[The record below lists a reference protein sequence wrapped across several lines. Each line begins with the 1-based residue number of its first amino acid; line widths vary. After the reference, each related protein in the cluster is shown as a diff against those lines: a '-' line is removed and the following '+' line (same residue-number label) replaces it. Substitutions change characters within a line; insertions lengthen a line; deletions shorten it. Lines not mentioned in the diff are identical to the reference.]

1 MKIYD
6 KAAVVLPVGLNAN
19 RSARSSLGIALK
31 KNFLT
36 KSLSNTLDRIGV
48 TEIGLKS
55 PRSRGVLTFGMGV
68 TMLCFQDIVQVD
80 SAKIKLSIF
89 VTMGVISN
97 AHSLKN
103 Q

>member
-1 MKIYD
+1 MH
-6 KAAVVLPVGLNAN
+6 
-19 RSARSSLGIALK
+19 K

-68 TMLCFQDIVQVD
+68 TILCFQDVGQVD
-80 SAKIKLSIF
+80 SAKIKLNIF

-103 Q
+103 QYGSGSEPWDVRVTRFSAR

>member
-1 MKIYD
+1 MRKHRTWSADCKVSVIFENMYD

-19 RSARSSLGIALK
+19 LSARPFLGILHK

-55 PRSRGVLTFGMGV
+55 PRSRGVLTF
-68 TMLCFQDIVQVD
+68 
-80 SAKIKLSIF
+80 
-89 VTMGVISN
+89 
-97 AHSLKN
+97 
-103 Q
+103 